1 MSLLGEGTAH
11 PNAPLEKTREGLP
24 LFSFFLTAERRPTGR
39 SPLEPCVR
47 EREREVRRKEEKRE
61 RSRAQLEGKEKW
73 AREIQSKAILP

>member
-1 MSLLGEGTAH
+1 MSLLEEGAAH

-39 SPLEPCVR
+39 SPLELCV
-47 EREREVRRKEEKRE
+47 REREVRRKEEKRE

-73 AREIQSKAILP
+73 TREIQSKAILP